1 MKNFWVIYYYECK
14 KIFDRRQ
21 TVVVFW
27 LILIATILLNL
38 NSILIYS
45 VGSEGEELPWNYVNE
60 NGPQKSSGRSAFL
73 NGVEIRW
80 IDEDGAVVTEK
91 VNPLAYIRLQQEFA
105 RQWSGKKLD
114 EETIQY
120 LHDFVEKYEWDWETH
135 DNYRIAWSYQNINWV
150 WRTIS
155 NLGNNPGYEF
165 LTGAM
170 IQDRIE
176 QVEVNLLYD
185 YEQLTDEEQEFWQ
198 KHEKISFPLTM
209 AYTPAYR
216 QLLQNASWIHILL
229 VAFVIFA
236 LCESFSLERR
246 WRTRPLVQVTAKGQ
260 GAAVLAR
267 LLAGASVSAG
277 AGVILHGVSAVIQF
291 ALFGTDGLNGWNAPI
306 QQIGDYVWSRLAV
319 TAGEAVLL
327 MFGTSI
333 LILVFIGAFTM
344 LLSEVFQNGNVPMWV
359 QYGFLLFSLLFDY
372 GIFHRN
378 RTLSQ
383 LWQYFPL
390 QRVNYTLLYDERLVS
405 VGGHLFTAIPFS
417 TLVYCGFTFLALAL
431 CGVHT
436 VWHRRDT

>member
-1 MKNFWVIYYYECK
+1 MKNFGAIYRYECK

-21 TVVVFW
+21 TVVVFF

-45 VGSEGEELPWNYVNE
+45 IGSEGEQMPWNYDE
-60 NGPQKSSGRSAFL
+60 ARPHKASGRKAL
-73 NGVEIRW
+73 LDGVEIRW
-80 IDEDGAVVTEK
+80 IDEDGALVTKK
-91 VNPLAYIRLQQEFA
+91 VNPLAYIRMQREFA

-114 EETIQY
+114 AETIRY
-120 LHDFVEKYEWDWETH
+120 LHDFVEKYEWDIEAH
-135 DNYRIAWSYQNINWV
+135 DNYIIAWSYQNIFWV
-150 WRTIS
+150 WKSIS
-155 NLGNNPGYEF
+155 RLNYNPGYEF
-165 LTGAM
+165 LTEEM
-170 IQDRIE
+170 IQEKIVRE
-176 QVEVNLLYD
+176 QADWLYD
-185 YEQLTDEEQEFWQ
+185 DEQLTKEERAFWRE
-198 KHEKISFPLTM
+198 HEKISFPLTM

-216 QLLQNASWIHILL
+216 QLLRNARWIHILL
-229 VAFVIFA
+229 TVFVILA

-260 GAAVLAR
+260 GVALLAR

-291 ALFGTDGLNGWNAPI
+291 ALFGTDGPNGWNAPI
-306 QQIGDYVWSRLAV
+306 QQIGDYVWSRLTV
-319 TAGEAVLL
+319 TAGEAILL

-344 LLSEVFQNGNVPMWV
+344 FLSEVFQNGNVPMWV
-359 QYGFLLFSLLFDY
+359 QFGFLLFTLLFDY

-417 TLVYCGFTFLALAL
+417 TLVYGGLTLLALGL
-431 CGVHT
+431 CVGHT
-436 VWHRRDT
+436 VWHRRDV